1 MKMICSISYRR
12 NLRTAILI
20 LAFSLITVSTLQ
32 QVQAAD
38 RSRTVY
44 HAQMRLLH
52 KGYNPGPT
60 DGVMGRKTQRAIAK
74 FQWDKGLSVTA
85 SLDRPTRRALGLTV
99 YGYAQVGA
107 AKLQLLDVPP
117 QQFTPF
123 ELLTRI
129 QELRKVRF
137 DGSKHFM
144 LYEIEGFSI
153 HTGHITRLIHDECIS
168 PFEVSIGEMYVKG
181 QSLKS
186 ADYGDIFADVLAAE
200 LGKLHNTRAT
210 TAIKKSDKEIVLVC
224 TAAMF

>member
-1 MKMICSISYRR
+1 MKFTSVNIW
-12 NLRTAILI
+12 LRTVILTAVFF
-20 LAFSLITVSTLQ
+20 LLFVGTFQ

-85 SLDRPTRRALGLTV
+85 SLDRSTRQALGLTV

-107 AKLQLLDVPP
+107 AKLRLLDVPA

-123 ELLTRI
+123 ELLSRV

-153 HTGHITRLIHDECIS
+153 HTGHINRLIHDECIS

-181 QSLKS
+181 QSLRS
-186 ADYGDIFADVLAAE
+186 ADYGDIFADVIAPE
-200 LGKLHNTRAT
+200 LGKLHNSRAT
-210 TAIKKSDKEIVLVC
+210 TAIKKSNKEIVLIC